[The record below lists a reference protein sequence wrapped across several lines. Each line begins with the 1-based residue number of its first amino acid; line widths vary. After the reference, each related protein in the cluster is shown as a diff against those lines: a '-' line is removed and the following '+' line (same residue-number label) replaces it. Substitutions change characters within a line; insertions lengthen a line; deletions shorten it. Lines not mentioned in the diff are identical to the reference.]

1 MKVIAFHSYKGGT
14 GKTHLS
20 SNLAAMLAGKYE
32 KRVCLLDLDFRGPNL
47 ATLFGVSSRSLEGK
61 TLNDLLIHGSR
72 DNLLTDLSSQ
82 VDGPLSV
89 AFASE
94 DFRKMGEVIRAD
106 KRQRHFALKQILKL
120 KDELAEKG
128 FDYAILDTS
137 PGVQME
143 SIDGLVISDIVFLV
157 LKGDDFDLAGTRSM
171 VQQLYSL
178 LDSQNYLLVNRV
190 VDDETCNVTLE
201 IPSGEANIPEKA
213 EKEIRIPVIKAISC
227 YCDLP
232 RFGSTGLFVKKY
244 PDHPFS
250 QEIDDLAN
258 KIVNYNENH

>member
-20 SNLAAMLAGKYE
+20 SNLAAMLAGKYG

-47 ATLFGVSSRSLEGK
+47 ATLFGIATEEIEGK
-61 TLNDLLIHGSR
+61 TLNDLLAHGTGG
-72 DNLLTDLSSQ
+72 DTLLNDFSDI
-82 VDGPLSV
+82 VGGPLFV

-106 KRQRHFALKQILKL
+106 KRQRHFALKQILRL
-120 KDELAEKG
+120 KDELAEKN

-157 LKGDDFDLAGTRSM
+157 LKGDDFDLAGTKSM

-178 LDSQNYLLVNRV
+178 LDSRNYLIANRV
-190 VDDETCNVTLE
+190 VDEQVCNITIDIAPDE
-201 IPSGEANIPEKA
+201 ISIKEKA
-213 EKEIRIPVIKAISC
+213 EREVRIPVLKAISC
-227 YCDLP
+227 FCDLP
-232 RFGSTGLFVKKY
+232 RFGSTGLFVTKY

-250 QEIDDLAN
+250 KEIDDLAN
-258 KIVNYNENH
+258 TIENTL

>member
-20 SNLAAMLAGKYE
+20 SNLAAMLAGKYN

-47 ATLFGVSSRSLEGK
+47 ATLFGIKTKELEGR
-61 TLNDLLIHGSR
+61 TLNDLLISGSR
-72 DNLLTDLSSQ
+72 ENLLVDFSSE
-82 VDGPLSV
+82 VGGPLSV

-106 KRQRHFALKQILKL
+106 KRQRHFALKQILRL
-120 KDELAEKG
+120 KDELAEKN

-178 LDSQNYLLVNRV
+178 LDSRNYLLVNRV
-190 VDDETCNVTLE
+190 VDDEVCNVTLD
-201 IPSGEANIPEKA
+201 IPPGEVNIPEKA
-213 EKEIRIPVIKAISC
+213 EMEIRVPVIKAISC
-227 YCDLP
+227 FCDLP
-232 RFGSTGLFVKKY
+232 RFGSTGLFVRKY

-250 QEIDDLAN
+250 KEIDDLAN
-258 KIVNYNENH
+258 KIDNNGL